1 MLYVLVN
8 VAPVFGD
15 EKKLTQRTD
24 AGTPVYVRGWGSPSE
39 RVGCKNRIDGR
50 SQLTISDPYRARG
63 EHATVSTSRQGPPAI
78 LTKA

>member
-39 RVGCKNRIDGR
+39 RVECKNLIGVGR
-50 SQLTISDPYRARG
+50 VG
-63 EHATVSTSRQGPPAI
+63 C
-78 LTKA
+78 